1 MWDAKFEEILRSR
14 LPFLGPE
21 EEIVED
27 LVLRDLGLDSMAVV
41 DLLVVLEEAY
51 GTRFPPEALTL
62 ESFATPGTLWKVL
75 TEAMAASTS

>member
-14 LPFLGPE
+14 LPFLGPD

-41 DLLVVLEEAY
+41 DLLVALEEAY
-51 GTRFPPEALTL
+51 ATRFPPEALTL
-62 ESFATPGTLWKVL
+62 QSFSTPGTLWKVL
-75 TEAMAASTS
+75 TEATAASA